1 MNEQLTYKEKIHLL
15 NNLKDLYQNNYPDY
29 SEKELWEIRSIN
41 IWFIIDVL
49 KLYSDKIKEWES
61 LTQDDIIFILWITIT
76 PDQKKE
82 MTEWL
87 WEENKEFLL
96 DWLKETIWILLW
108 KKEYIK
114 SAKEKLDKNWNIFL
128 KCSYNSIFDSK
139 RDGEIY

>member
-1 MNEQLTYKEKIHLL
+1 MKEQLTYKEKIHLL
-15 NNLKDLYQNNYPDY
+15 NNLKDLYQNNCPDY

-76 PDQKKE
+76 PDPKKE